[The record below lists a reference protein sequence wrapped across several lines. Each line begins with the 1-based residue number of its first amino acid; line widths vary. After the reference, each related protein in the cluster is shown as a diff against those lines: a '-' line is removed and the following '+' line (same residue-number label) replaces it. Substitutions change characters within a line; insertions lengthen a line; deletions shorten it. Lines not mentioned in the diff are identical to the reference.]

1 MAELLLNLA
10 QRHTLADLVYRR
22 SMAEVAPISRPQ
34 RLAVEDLHC
43 GNQRGAPDEPP
54 ALFVAHRQPAT
65 LPRAKEVSRRRH
77 PAVFSQRPQRAEQVR
92 IDIDQ
97 LAA

>member
-1 MAELLLNLA
+1 
-10 QRHTLADLVYRR
+10 
-22 SMAEVAPISRPQ
+22 
-34 RLAVEDLHC
+34 LAVEDLHC
-43 GNQRGAPDEPP
+43 GNQREAPDEPP

-97 LAA
+97 LAALFSSTLLEIGQRDRSLRFDQITRPEA